1 MTDISIGEK
10 IARLRHTLLFGDM
23 SPQALRS
30 VALSAEDVSVE
41 QGATVVHEGEP
52 GDAMYVV
59 TRGLLRAQR
68 RLESGRDEVL
78 GDLNKGGFFGEFAL
92 LESRPRT
99 ATVQAVTASQLLR
112 LSRASMQ
119 LHFAAYPELA
129 ARVKATLER
138 RRKVERH
145 PFRPQREAM
154 LDRLVA
160 LLAGVE
166 RSALEALGKEIEW
179 LWLPAGETLLREGE
193 PGDAVF
199 FVLDGRLR
207 VFTRG
212 AGGAVVAIG
221 EVGKGESIGEMAL
234 LSGAPRS
241 ASASA
246 VLDTQL
252 LRLSPE
258 VFDSLLADHP
268 EVMDSFR
275 QVMLARVA
283 LRERAEA
290 RSVRSPARRPV
301 TLEDCEQVMR
311 TRDLVLRNLKITQS
325 YHRLALDLIDLL
337 GPQDLNW
344 LAFGAHA
351 SKTAGYAIRKEEIP
365 GYELY
370 GALAQ
375 ARYLGP
381 VLQRVT
387 RFVGESFLMRNV
399 DRVLER
405 TSAAISDGN
414 LRIFADMAPVIV
426 RFIELV
432 RGDASCDQPKM
443 DAFRATLKPGPSDGE
458 GQEILGLALAAWY
471 EAAHEHD
478 PKRKSELVLLGNA
491 RVGWHEQIRVQPD
504 IVEALGSPLRMR
516 LGDELGQALDQRLRR
531 LPAPLRFTLRRGAN
545 ALEPLL
551 LDAAASAL
559 RRIMTRRMMRLRLP
573 YESLR
578 LGADVTAGRGK
589 DLYPPELRELTH
601 PDLKALMERFARAD
615 ASARGSG
622 AADWTSLEQR
632 MNYIIH
638 FFRSRQK
645 SLELFTAPLQ
655 ADQLA
660 AIDGEPERG
669 CARRPDGASAD
680 KLGATNVARPKRD

>member
-1 MTDISIGEK
+1 MKDISIGEK
-10 IARLRHTLLFGDM
+10 IARLRHTLLFGDL

-41 QGATVVHEGEP
+41 LGATVVHEGEA
-52 GDAMYVV
+52 GDAMYLV

-78 GDLNKGGFFGEFAL
+78 GDLNKGSFFGEFAL

-99 ATVQAVTASQLLR
+99 ATVRAVTASQLLS

-119 LHFAAYPELA
+119 PHFATYPELA
-129 ARVKATLER
+129 ERVKATLER

-154 LDRLVA
+154 LDLLAA
-160 LLAGVE
+160 LFAGVE

-207 VFTRG
+207 VSMRG

-234 LSGAPRS
+234 LSGGPRS

-258 VFDSLLADHP
+258 VFDGLLADHP
-268 EVMDSFR
+268 EAMASFR

-283 LRERAEA
+283 LRARAEA
-290 RSVRSPARRPV
+290 LSARPQVRRPV
-301 TLEDCEQVMR
+301 TLEECEQVMR

-337 GPQDLNW
+337 GPQNVNW

-365 GYELY
+365 FYERY

-375 ARYLGP
+375 IRHLGP
-381 VLQRVT
+381 VLQRVA
-387 RFVGESFLMRNV
+387 RFFGESFLLRNV
-399 DRVLER
+399 DHILER

-432 RGDASCDQPKM
+432 RDDASFDQAKM

-458 GQEILGLALAAWY
+458 GQETLGLALAAWY
-471 EAAHEHD
+471 EAAHEQD
-478 PKRKSELVLLGNA
+478 PS
-491 RVGWHEQIRVQPD
+491 
-504 IVEALGSPLRMR
+504 
-516 LGDELGQALDQRLRR
+516 
-531 LPAPLRFTLRRGAN
+531 
-545 ALEPLL
+545 
-551 LDAAASAL
+551 
-559 RRIMTRRMMRLRLP
+559 
-573 YESLR
+573 
-578 LGADVTAGRGK
+578 
-589 DLYPPELRELTH
+589 
-601 PDLKALMERFARAD
+601 ARASWCCW
-615 ASARGSG
+615 ATPVWAGTSRSAYSR
-622 AADWTSLEQR
+622 TS
-632 MNYIIH
+632 
-638 FFRSRQK
+638 
-645 SLELFTAPLQ
+645 
-655 ADQLA
+655 
-660 AIDGEPERG
+660 
-669 CARRPDGASAD
+669 
-680 KLGATNVARPKRD
+680 